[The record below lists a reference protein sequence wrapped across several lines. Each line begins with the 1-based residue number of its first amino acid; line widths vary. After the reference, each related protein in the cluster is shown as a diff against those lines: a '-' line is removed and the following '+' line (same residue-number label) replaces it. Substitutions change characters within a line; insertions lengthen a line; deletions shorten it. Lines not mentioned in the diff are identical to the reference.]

1 MSVSAGLRHSV
12 ALTTAGNVYC
22 WGHGKKGQCGFV
34 GILHLYHKSANL
46 QRVSLF
52 RASEHFGCKL
62 KSDNIHI

>member
-34 GILHLYHKSANL
+34 GDTTP
-46 QRVSLF
+46 VSQV
-52 RASEHFGCKL
+52 SKPTKGKL
-62 KSDNIHI
+62 V